1 MKHKVGFSLVEIL
14 IVLAIVGILATVGFV
29 SSNNIKVKQEEH
41 AAVAMLRQGIA
52 AAATGSAAKG
62 QRLSLVY
69 RSAGKK
75 LVLEDENYQTLEE
88 YKFPKSVSSD
98 LDNGD
103 RLEFTPLGW
112 VDSNSLSGS
121 GGFPNPI
128 TLSTNDKN
136 YHLTISLIAE
146 VKAEVF

>member
-1 MKHKVGFSLVEIL
+1 MYK
-14 IVLAIVGILATVGFV
+14 
-29 SSNNIKVKQEEH
+29 
-41 AAVAMLRQGIA
+41 RQ
-52 AAATGSAAKG
+52 
-62 QRLSLVY
+62 
-69 RSAGKK
+69 
-75 LVLEDENYQTLEE
+75 VLEDESFNSLEE
-88 YKFPKSVSSD
+88 YKLPNSVSTD

-128 TLSTNDKN
+128 TVSTTDKD

-146 VKAEVF
+146 VRAEVF

>member
-1 MKHKVGFSLVEIL
+1 MKTKKGFSLTEIL
-14 IVLAIVGILATVGFV
+14 IVLSIVGILAMVGFV
-29 SSNNIKVKQEEH
+29 SSSNIKVKQEEH
-41 AAVAMLRQGIA
+41 AAIAMLRQSIA
-52 AAATGSAAKG
+52 AAATNSASKG
-62 QRLSLVY
+62 RRLSLVY
-69 RSAGKK
+69 RSAGNKI
-75 LVLEDENYQTLEE
+75 VLEDESFNSLGE
-88 YKFPKSVSSD
+88 YKLPNSVSTD

-128 TLSTNDKN
+128 TVSTTDKD

-146 VKAEVF
+146 VRAEVF

>member
-1 MKHKVGFSLVEIL
+1 MKSNNGFSMVEIL
-14 IVLAIVGILATVGFV
+14 IVLTIVGILATVGFV
-29 SSNNIKVKQEEH
+29 SSSTIKIKQEEH
-41 AAVAMLRQGIA
+41 AAVAMVRQGIA
-52 AAATGSAAKG
+52 AGATESAAKG
-62 QRLSLVY
+62 RRLSLVY
-69 RSAGKK
+69 RSAGNK
-75 LVLEDENYQTLEE
+75 LVLEDENFQTLKE
-88 YKFPKSVSSD
+88 YKFPKSVTTD

-128 TLSTNDKN
+128 TLSTKDKN

-146 VKAEVF
+146 VKAEGF